1 MFPGLQRNNILCQ
14 RCSDQFEHSL
24 CTMYIIL
31 IKLFFIMYNYDD
43 NEPIML
49 LIFFSYASK
58 MSKIHVLNFPYT
70 QVATYEL

>member
-1 MFPGLQRNNILCQ
+1 
-14 RCSDQFEHSL
+14 
-24 CTMYIIL
+24 
-31 IKLFFIMYNYDD
+31 MYNYDD

-70 QVATYEL
+70 KVATYELLPFVKNMNFKMLYTVMQEMNL